1 MNKADLVKIVAEK
14 TGLSQAQTGKAI
26 NAFLEA
32 VEDALKKNERV
43 AFVGFGTFKVA
54 YRKGKKGRNPRTK
67 EEITIPPRNV
77 VRFIPGKKLK
87 EEIPQP

>member
-14 TGLSQAQTGKAI
+14 TGLTQADTGKAI
-26 NAFLEA
+26 NAFLETI
-32 VEDALKKNERV
+32 EDALKKKERV

-67 EEITIPPRNV
+67 EEIEIPPRNV